1 MSNRRNARIKKK
13 KATIE
18 SLGTTPQALPILLNL
33 ARENPGQPLRHF
45 IRAKCKEVLAA
56 NSDRPDLVVEVR
68 EILDLLTESRLRKQ
82 RLLAA
87 RKTKPTA
94 PFSIPREFLGH
105 FKWAYRITKQGEI
118 RWQLNQM

>member
-1 MSNRRNARIKKK
+1 MSNRRSTRIAKK
-13 KATIE
+13 KAAVE
-18 SLGTTPQALPILLNL
+18 ALGTSPQALPILLSL

-45 IRAKCKEVLAA
+45 IRAKCKEILVA
-56 NSDRPDLVVEVR
+56 NDRPDLLVDVR
-68 EILDLLTESRLRKQ
+68 GILDLLTESRLRKQ

-94 PFSIPREFLGH
+94 PFSIPREFLGQ

-118 RWQLNQM
+118 RWQLNQI